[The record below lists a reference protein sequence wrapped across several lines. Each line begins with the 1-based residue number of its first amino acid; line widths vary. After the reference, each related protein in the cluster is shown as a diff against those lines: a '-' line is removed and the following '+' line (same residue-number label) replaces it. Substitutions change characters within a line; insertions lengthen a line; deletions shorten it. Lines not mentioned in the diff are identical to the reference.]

1 MTLLL
6 AELQR
11 DEVTISPID
20 KVGRNAVATCEVV
33 YDDLPVKVTDRVGE
47 EGKGFSYLISG
58 LECRAYFDR
67 SGGAGHW

>member
-33 YDDLPVKVTDRVGE
+33 YDNLPVKVTDRVGE
-47 EGKGFSYLISG
+47 EGKALVILFRG
-58 LECRAYFDR
+58 
-67 SGGAGHW
+67 